1 MVLGWLLLGGYF
13 TSEEQ
18 TSSVFCRSGDPL
30 NLSISVIACVS
41 VCGFSLVV
49 VVGQAASSW
58 MCSVYDIHLII
69 LLCYLQRL
77 SVDNFSAVS

>member
-1 MVLGWLLLGGYF
+1 
-13 TSEEQ
+13 
-18 TSSVFCRSGDPL
+18 
-30 NLSISVIACVS
+30 
-41 VCGFSLVV
+41 VV